1 MVKMSIVDILDLEL
15 TGEPLKDMIV
25 IAILFIVF
33 YTFYRTIFEAV
44 FSIFKKN

>member
-1 MVKMSIVDILDLEL
+1 MNIQDILDLEL
-15 TGEPLKDMIV
+15 TGEPLKDSI
-25 IAILFIVF
+25 IIGILFIVF